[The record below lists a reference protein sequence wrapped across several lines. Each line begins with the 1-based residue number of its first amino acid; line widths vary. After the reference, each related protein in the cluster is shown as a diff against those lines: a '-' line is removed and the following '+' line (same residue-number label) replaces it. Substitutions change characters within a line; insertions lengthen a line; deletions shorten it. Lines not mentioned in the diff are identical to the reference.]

1 MSKQEDIDKASDQAA
16 TQASALTISWLRE
29 HLKKELEAA
38 LKDIYWQ
45 LWRDLFYYL
54 YKANWF
60 RLLAGLL
67 TLASAI
73 TLWVRDK

>member
-16 TQASALTISWLRE
+16 AQNSAITINWLRN
-29 HLKKELEAA
+29 HLRTELKAA
-38 LKDIYWQ
+38 LVEIYWS
-45 LWRDLFYYL
+45 LWKDLFIYL

-60 RLLAGLL
+60 RLVAGIL

-73 TLWVRDK
+73 TLWVKDK